1 MPLRPATHTM
11 ATVYAIAEK
20 ASETFKYYCKITG
33 NRDRQQISSFS
44 HGPVLGLTNTPSFT
58 DVTITT
64 VLVCMVTEGTMCCDF
79 G

>member
-1 MPLRPATHTM
+1 MPLLPAVHTM

-20 ASETFKYYCKITG
+20 ASENLTHYCKLIN
-33 NRDRQQISSFS
+33 NRDRQQILPSS
-44 HGPVLGLTNTPSFT
+44 HGPVLGFTITPLFT

-64 VLVCMVTEGTMCCDF
+64 VSVCIVTGDTMCCDF